1 MKQEQRG
8 WNAWQITIAVNPVL
22 INDLTAEQQQDIASG
37 LYNLDQLNEYINY
50 MISSK
55 TAYNAK

>member
-1 MKQEQRG
+1 MIE
-8 WNAWQITIAVNPVL
+8 
-22 INDLTAEQQQDIASG
+22 DLTAEQQQDIAKG
-37 LYNLDQLNEYINY
+37 LYSLKELNQYINY

>member
-1 MKQEQRG
+1 M
-8 WNAWQITIAVNPVL
+8 IVNY
-22 INDLTAEQQQDIASG
+22 NDLTAEQQQDIAKG
-37 LYNLDQLNEYINY
+37 LYSLQELNQYINY

>member
-1 MKQEQRG
+1 MENIR
-8 WNAWQITIAVNPVL
+8 IL
-22 INDLTAEQQQDIASG
+22 IEDLTAEQRQDIKKG
-37 LYNLDQLNEYINY
+37 LYSLDQLNDFINY